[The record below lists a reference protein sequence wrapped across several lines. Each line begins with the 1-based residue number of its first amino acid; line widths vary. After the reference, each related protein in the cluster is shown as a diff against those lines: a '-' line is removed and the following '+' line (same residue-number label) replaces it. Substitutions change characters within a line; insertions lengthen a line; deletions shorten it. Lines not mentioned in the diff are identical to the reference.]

1 MMTYIIAPTTTNSL
15 FAILEYPE
23 LRFLISDKIR
33 HSVNSSEYSSIGV
46 GLYETLTDAVGM
58 GRMWSRI
65 GINYKDILGCLQ
77 SVQSIGESITS
88 SKVMNQLQ
96 DIRKVV
102 LPLNTFLGVLDLL
115 MNGYTE
121 EFCNLELVV
130 STPLQKDFDSLMELC
145 YSNRVVASRMGLSKL
160 EGATTPL
167 MKNGINIIDDEMYE
181 SIGEFLLRSENHQL
195 WVKLLS
201 KYVGAL
207 EYSSLQCINV
217 REFSKAVLNEK
228 KSAVRV
234 MVKFYLAANGYAT
247 LFRNG
252 VQQ

>member
-1 MMTYIIAPTTTNSL
+1 
-15 FAILEYPE
+15 
-23 LRFLISDKIR
+23 
-33 HSVNSSEYSSIGV
+33 
-46 GLYETLTDAVGM
+46 
-58 GRMWSRI
+58 
-65 GINYKDILGCLQ
+65 
-77 SVQSIGESITS
+77 
-88 SKVMNQLQ
+88 
-96 DIRKVV
+96 
-102 LPLNTFLGVLDLL
+102 
-115 MNGYTE
+115 
-121 EFCNLELVV
+121 
-130 STPLQKDFDSLMELC
+130 MELC

-167 MKNGINIIDDEMYE
+167 MKNGINVVDDEMYE

-201 KYVGAL
+201 KYVGSL

-217 REFSKAVLNEK
+217 REFSKAVLNGN